1 MNWMNRFIATTLPA
15 VPKPIVRFFS
25 KKYIAG
31 NTINDAVRTIKN
43 LQEQGC
49 IATVDVLGENIKN
62 LREADKTVHEYLR
75 VLDRIEQ
82 EQLNCNVSIKLTQF
96 GLVLDKN
103 RCYENVHKIV
113 ESVKTKN
120 NFLRVDMED
129 SECTT
134 STLEIFSRFALEYP
148 ENVGIVIQAYLRR
161 SMNDISVLLE
171 NVPKLNV
178 RLCKGIYVEPRQI
191 AFKDPAIIN
200 YNFMA
205 LLEKLFEGGAY
216 VGIATHDERLVWHSQ
231 ELIRKMKIPHSR
243 YEYQMLLGVDEEL
256 RQSIVANG
264 HRLRV
269 YVPYG
274 QKWYAYSLR
283 RLKENPQIAG
293 YVLRGMLH
301 R

>member
-31 NTINDAVRTIKN
+31 NTINDAVRTIN
-43 LQEQGC
+43 DLADQGC
-49 IATVDVLGENIKN
+49 ISTVDVLGEFIKN
-62 LREADKTVHEYLR
+62 LKEADKTVREYLKI
-75 VLDRIEQ
+75 LNRIDKDG
-82 EQLNCNVSIKLTQF
+82 LNCNISIKLTQF
-96 GLVLDKN
+96 GLTIDKEKCYKNVLKIAKS
-103 RCYENVHKIV
+103 VH
-113 ESVKTKN
+113 EKN
-120 NFLRVDMED
+120 NFVRIDMED

-134 STLEIFSRFALEYP
+134 DTLDIFSRLAQKYP
-148 ENVGIVIQAYLRR
+148 DNVGIVIQSYMRR
-161 SMNDISVLLE
+161 SMKDITGLLATI
-171 NVPKLNV
+171 PKLNV
-178 RLCKGIYVEPRQI
+178 RICKGIYIEPRDI

-200 YNFMA
+200 YNYMA

-216 VGIATHDERLVWHSQ
+216 VGIATHDEKLVFHSQ
-231 ELIRKMKIPHSR
+231 ELIRKLDIPKDR
-243 YEYQMLLGVDEEL
+243 YEFQMLLGVDEQL
-256 RQSIVANG
+256 RRSIIANG

-293 YVLRGMLH
+293 YVLRGMLQ